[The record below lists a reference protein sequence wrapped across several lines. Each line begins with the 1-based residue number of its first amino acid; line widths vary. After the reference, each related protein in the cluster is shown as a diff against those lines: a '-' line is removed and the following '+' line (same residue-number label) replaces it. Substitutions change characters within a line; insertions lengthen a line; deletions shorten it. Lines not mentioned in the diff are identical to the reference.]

1 MRGCPALLLTAVLVL
16 VGRPLWA
23 QCAGDLDGN
32 GRVTVDEVLTVVN
45 AALSGCGVPPA
56 VASCP
61 GDLDGSGSVTIGEIL
76 QAVNA
81 ALAACP
87 QPTRT
92 PVALTATPTA
102 TVTLSATPTPSP
114 TDTPVSCPYTFLD
127 NTLQNASCDYLGPFN
142 ADPSCPTDLEAIFA
156 GEGVLGGLVGVG
168 LNTTPDIITFVGT
181 VTSATSAT
189 LLGYTI
195 GNDTTVQPAGGTV
208 ELQQNGQV
216 LIIAPD
222 TATIDIIADTGQ
234 CAFVQ
239 YAGSYVGVLSA
250 GVAPPLP
257 LAARIQPAAFR
268 FR

>member
-32 GRVTVDEVLTVVN
+32 GRVTIDEVLMVVN
-45 AALSGCGVPPA
+45 AALNGCGAPPA
-56 VASCP
+56 APGCP
-61 GDLDGSGSVTIGEIL
+61 GDLDGNGSVTINEIL

-81 ALAACP
+81 ALSTCA
-87 QPTRT
+87 QPTQT
-92 PVALTATPTA
+92 PAAIAPTPTA
-102 TVTLSATPTPSP
+102 TATLSATPSPSSTGTPA
-114 TDTPVSCPYTFLD
+114 SCPYTFLD

-142 ADPSCPTDLEAIFA
+142 ADPSCPTDLEAIF
-156 GEGVLGGLVGVG
+156 GSEGMLGGLVGVA
-168 LNTTPDIITFVGT
+168 LNTTPDMITFVGT

-195 GNDTTVQPAGGTV
+195 GNDTTLQPVGGTI
-208 ELQQNGQV
+208 ELRQNGQV
-216 LIIAPD
+216 LVVAPD
-222 TATIDIIADTGQ
+222 TATIDIIGDTGQ
-234 CAFVQ
+234 CAFDQ
-239 YAGSYVGVLSA
+239 YTGSYVGVLSA
-250 GVAPPLP
+250 GVAPALR